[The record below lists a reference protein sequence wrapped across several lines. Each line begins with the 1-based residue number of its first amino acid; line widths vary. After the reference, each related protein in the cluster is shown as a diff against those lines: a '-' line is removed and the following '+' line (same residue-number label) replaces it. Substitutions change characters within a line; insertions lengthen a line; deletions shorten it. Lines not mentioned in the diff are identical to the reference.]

1 MVHSYTKCPEDIT
14 RQGDIVISAA
24 GVANLVRGSWLK
36 PGAVVIDVGINPVDV
51 STTES
56 FLFILFFQ
64 IIVFPE
70 KNCSHHHNFCTSY
83 GAICTELKVWLLLI
97 CPNK

>member
-1 MVHSYTKCPEDIT
+1 MVHSYTKSPEDIT

-36 PGAVVIDVGINPVDV
+36 PGAVVIDVGINPIDV
-51 STTES
+51 STLSPS
-56 FLFILFFQ
+56 FLFYFFKLLYFRKNIVA
-64 IIVFPE
+64 II
-70 KNCSHHHNFCTSY
+70 NHFCTSF
-83 GAICTELKVWLLLI
+83 GAICTELKVRLLLI